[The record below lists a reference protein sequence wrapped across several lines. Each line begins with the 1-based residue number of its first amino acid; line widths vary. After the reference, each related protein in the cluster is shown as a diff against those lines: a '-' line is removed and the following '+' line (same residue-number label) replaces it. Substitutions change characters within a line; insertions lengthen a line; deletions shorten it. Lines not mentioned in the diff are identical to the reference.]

1 MFQQTRVALCEC
13 HLHCRLRRV
22 FRDVACLFERA
33 RIEDAFLFAGM
44 NKNTEVYARK
54 NTLRT
59 LSKHARLAKTFIYL
73 PESDIIL
80 PYYIT
85 TDRANRRVSNTT
97 TTITKDNNINNST
110 FNNIIKRVVCAHPQ
124 RVRGTRNPRRMF
136 CGILSV
142 YGPLSTRGHF
152 PARYIGTP
160 SSSGIRLLFRL
171 LLLLLFRHFFFFCST
186 CMRAQEEC
194 RITKLSLIHII
205 LSDNKMHTRTCAL
218 IAAAAA
224 DLRAR
229 VCTNSHLHRS

>member
-22 FRDVACLFERA
+22 FRDVACLFEQR
-33 RIEDAFLFAGM
+33 RIEDAFLFVGM

-59 LSKHARLAKTFIYL
+59 SSKHARLAKTFIYL

-80 PYYIT
+80 PYYST

-97 TTITKDNNINNST
+97 TTTAKDNNINNST

-152 PARYIGTP
+152 PARYIRYTELVRDSIVIP
-160 SSSGIRLLFRL
+160 FIIIIIPT
-171 LLLLLFRHFFFFCST
+171 FFFSV
-186 CMRAQEEC
+186 R
-194 RITKLSLIHII
+194 HV
-205 LSDNKMHTRTCAL
+205 CA
-218 IAAAAA
+218 
-224 DLRAR
+224 RKR
-229 VCTNSHLHRS
+229 NVE